1 MRARVFESEFQISF
15 LTFSHN
21 DDQNISS
28 ECKSWKAHFN
38 KLVQKMD
45 WFTGSRYQ
53 KVQVWAQGWLG
64 VACLRLLSLH
74 PLLLVNLA
82 EGTGLFPWGS
92 SKSVWAVTEWL
103 PLTHMYSRTIFLA
116 RGYVLSSSSETP
128 APLGAVR
135 WGHSSQESHGDVSGA
150 DKTMWASKKPEGS
163 TPLTLT
169 ILTATSDTTEEFLAC
184 CQSCVCPLK
193 THKNTA

>member
-1 MRARVFESEFQISF
+1 MWARINGSLREVWMRARVFESEFQISF

-45 WFTGSRYQ
+45 WFTGSRYR
-53 KVQVWAQGWLG
+53 KVQVWAQGWLS

-74 PLLLVNLA
+74 PVLLVNLA

-92 SKSVWAVTEWL
+92 SKSMWAVTEWL

-116 RGYVLSSSSETP
+116 RGYVLLSSSETP
-128 APLGAVR
+128 AYLEPCGGVIPHRKAMVMLAVQIKQCEQAKNQRGPPHLLWPFLQPL
-135 WGHSSQESHGDVSGA
+135 Q
-150 DKTMWASKKPEGS
+150 
-163 TPLTLT
+163 TL
-169 ILTATSDTTEEFLAC
+169 
-184 CQSCVCPLK
+184 Q
-193 THKNTA
+193 KNF

>member
-1 MRARVFESEFQISF
+1 MTKIS
-15 LTFSHN
+15 LLNATVGKP
-21 DDQNISS
+21 ISTS
-28 ECKSWKAHFN
+28 LYKK
-38 KLVQKMD
+38 KMD
-45 WFTGSRYQ
+45 WFIGSRYR

-64 VACLRLLSLH
+64 IVCLRLLSLH
-74 PLLLVNLA
+74 TIFLVNLA

-103 PLTHMYSRTIFLA
+103 PLTHIYSCTIFLA
-116 RGYVLSSSSETP
+116 RGYVLSPSSESP

-135 WGHSSQESHGDVSGA
+135 WGHYSQESNGDVRGA
-150 DKTMWASKKPEGS
+150 EKTTWASQNQEKS

-169 ILTATSDTTEEFLAC
+169 ILTAASDTTEEFLAC

-193 THKNTA
+193 THKNTT